1 MNVLPTVFFICW
13 TTVNYVHNG
22 GGDDDDGGDDDHNIA
37 SILIKN
43 T

>member
-1 MNVLPTVFFICW
+1 MSVLPTVFFICW
-13 TTVNYVHNG
+13 TTVNYVWS
-22 GGDDDDGGDDDHNIA
+22 GDDDDDEDDDHNIA